1 MQRENC
7 ARDFMAISPTTD
19 KSTALEGKTMNKW
32 AVINSW
38 TGKVVAEVTHY
49 QLAAS
54 VENDLSSRW
63 VSDFVGPL
71 QRCYPLPFTVS
82 RI

>member
-1 MQRENC
+1 
-7 ARDFMAISPTTD
+7 
-19 KSTALEGKTMNKW
+19 MNKW

-71 QRCYPLPFTVS
+71 QRCYALPFTVS

>member
-1 MQRENC
+1 
-7 ARDFMAISPTTD
+7 
-19 KSTALEGKTMNKW
+19 MNKW

-38 TGKVVAEVTHY
+38 TGKVVAEATHY

-71 QRCYPLPFTVS
+71 QRCYALPFTVS